1 MAGLADHDQY
11 CGDALCCPGIRY
23 IVSRRPGDGE
33 PSLNV
38 SNVNAAQL
46 LRALGL
52 LPELGADSVFHQL
65 DPVPRRPGDDVFEL
79 AGECE
84 AQDLLGRIELALAL
98 SPLDEGTPWHPITPG
113 SNVTDCGRWSG
124 YLHDRLHALR
134 AITVHARDRNRHV
147 TWC

>member
-1 MAGLADHDQY
+1 VAGLADHDQY
-11 CGDALCCPGIRY
+11 CGDALCCPDTRY

-33 PSLNV
+33 PWLSV

-52 LPELGADSVFHQL
+52 LPELGADCVFHQRG
-65 DPVPRRPGDDVFEL
+65 PVPRGPGDDVFEL
-79 AGECE
+79 VGECE

-113 SNVTDCGRWSG
+113 SNVTDCG
-124 YLHDRLHALR
+124 
-134 AITVHARDRNRHV
+134 
-147 TWC
+147 